1 MNQNPETGR
10 WTDPHDRR
18 QGLSSRRGL
27 FKGLQTDAVEMTV
40 APGPVVE
47 HFDVIED
54 IRPGQIPGFIDTF
67 SDPLFFQRTEE
78 RFGHGIILTVA
89 TPAYARCQVIGP
101 AEALP
106 VVAGVLAVLDA
117 IPGASRYRDAVDLPV
132 LIAQ

>member
-54 IRPGQIPGFIDTF
+54 IPAGPDPGF
-67 SDPLFFQRTEE
+67 
-78 RFGHGIILTVA
+78 
-89 TPAYARCQVIGP
+89 Y
-101 AEALP
+101 
-106 VVAGVLAVLDA
+106 
-117 IPGASRYRDAVDLPV
+117 RYVF
-132 LIAQ
+132 